1 MNNKRKLCSS
11 TYANDAMKVFL
22 MGQFWRSEM
31 LLWGRNRWW
40 LKVCFLRLRNEVD
53 YMKQLVLACVLGG
66 TSIWSDEEKKTVY
79 GEFLKRCV
87 ALLQLCK
94 DAFFPFLLLNYLN
107 SFVCSILIKIFSD
120 CRAQVSERQASL
132 ELTSSLPQHFSGWY
146 VDLRSD
152 RFDISS
158 YRRINSQMFEKRNRI
173 IWSIFRYTSWRRS
186 STLCILR
193 EWTSVCHEWHW
204 M

>member
-1 MNNKRKLCSS
+1 MAKGMFPSPKKWSRLHEAISVGLCPWW
-11 TYANDAMKVFL
+11 YINMK
-22 MGQFWRSEM
+22 WR
-31 LLWGRNRWW
+31 G
-40 LKVCFLRLRNEVD
+40 K
-53 YMKQLVLACVLGG
+53 
-66 TSIWSDEEKKTVY
+66 KKTVY

-132 ELTSSLPQHFSGWY
+132 ELTSSFSQHFSGWY